1 MWGDG
6 GEEIYRDLADTFKR
20 EKQAEGKLIKNSIE
34 VLLLNNGRRGIQ
46 KGDSLHG
53 YANPRKQTLKL
64 LKNTLA
70 DKKVGNRKEDE
81 QSADATL
88 KMRR

>member
-34 VLLLNNGRRGIQ
+34 VLLLNNGRRDIQ
-46 KGDSLHG
+46 KVDSLHG

-70 DKKVGNRKEDE
+70 DKKVGNRKG
-81 QSADATL
+81 
-88 KMRR
+88 R